1 MKVIFST
8 ATAKGKKMKAVFYK
22 KKDGKMKKI
31 KTVQFGQNGAP
42 DYTITGD
49 KKQRERYI
57 KRHTNSREQ
66 HDNPMT
72 AASLSRW
79 VLWGDSKSKQANIR
93 AFKKRFGL
101 D

>member
-1 MKVIFST
+1 MKVIFSA
-8 ATAKGKKMKAVFYK
+8 ATAKGKKMKAVFYN

-31 KTVQFGQNGAP
+31 KTVQFGSAGMD
-42 DYTITGD
+42 DYTIKGD
-49 KKQRERYI
+49 KKQRARYR
-57 KRHTNSREQ
+57 KRHTNAREN

-72 AASLSRW
+72 AGSLSYHI
-79 VLWGDSKSKQANIR
+79 LWGSSTSTSRNIS

>member
-22 KKDGKMKKI
+22 KKDGKLKKI
-31 KTVQFGQNGAP
+31 KTVQFGAAGMD
-42 DYTITGD
+42 DYTITKD
-49 KKQRERYI
+49 KEQRARYR
-57 KRHTNSREQ
+57 KRHTNSREN

-72 AASLSRW
+72 AGSLSYHI
-79 VLWGDSKSKQANIR
+79 LWGDSTSRSRNIS